1 MTAFLHSQ
9 ILIFIPVRKTYMN
22 IYRQVKRL
30 YKVDL

>member
-22 IYRQVKRL
+22 IYL
-30 YKVDL
+30 SLIHI